1 MMQRVGRGLSLAL
14 LTLGLFWVLT
24 IRVATGIWIGSFTLN
39 AYLTGVAALVAGLL
53 SLLTI
58 VLLVR
63 KRLPVDKAF
72 KDLPNSLK
80 VVSLSGLPL
89 LAYSLIS
96 LAMNFRIEGFQNT
109 LVWAAFALTLFA
121 LPYWIGPEDAR
132 RAGSIL
138 RIVVITVPVTKIVI
152 FYAGVDFYGE
162 ASYALVAVILLAFA
176 VSQQPRSW
184 FEYLTPWLLL
194 YSVLLCDVR
203 TASVV
208 AALLMIVSVWQWPIP
223 SFARTALTFPV
234 AAVSGALVW
243 LFIGDRLVN
252 SGDSGLA
259 QFVGG
264 DSILAGI
271 GTTNR
276 GAAWAYILENLP
288 EETNWWGQGTGHSS
302 FLADELLG
310 IHHPHNEYLRIFFDF
325 GWVGLTVFLLGS
337 LAMFLGS
344 FINWKKTKTE
354 LALSSVLSI
363 VVVAL
368 MAVTDNP
375 IVFIYVMLPAAIL
388 VATGLV
394 ARENDVSVTGN
405 SSRGGE

>member
-1 MMQRVGRGLSLAL
+1 MNQLGRAL
-14 LTLGLFWVLT
+14 LLLILGLGLGWVVT
-24 IRVATGIWIGSFTLN
+24 IRVPTGIWIGSYTLN
-39 AYLTGVAALVAGLL
+39 AYLTGVAALAAGLL
-53 SLLTI
+53 SLLTF

-80 VVSLSGLPL
+80 VASLSGLPL

-121 LPYWIGPEDAR
+121 LPYWIGPEDSR

-138 RIVVITVPVTKIVI
+138 RIVVITVPMTKIVI

-176 VSQQPRSW
+176 VSQSPRLW

-203 TASVV
+203 TAAVV
-208 AALLMIVSVWQWPIP
+208 AALLVIVSVWQWPIP
-223 SFARTALTFPV
+223 NLARTALTFAV
-234 AAVSGALVW
+234 SAVSGALVW
-243 LFIGDRLVN
+243 LFIGERFLN
-252 SGDSGLA
+252 PGDSGLA
-259 QFVGG
+259 QFVGD
-264 DSILAGI
+264 DSILAVI

-288 EETNWWGQGTGHSS
+288 EGTNWWGQGAGHSS

-344 FINWKKTKTE
+344 FINWRKTKTE

-363 VVVAL
+363 VVIAL

-375 IVFIYVMLPAAIL
+375 IVFIYVMLPVAIL
-388 VATGLV
+388 LATGLV
-394 ARENDVSVTGN
+394 AREDDASVTGN
-405 SSRGGE
+405 SPRDGK

>member
-152 FYAGVDFYGE
+152 FYAGADFYGD
-162 ASYALVAVILLAFA
+162 ASYALVAVILLACA
-176 VSQQPRSW
+176 VSQRPRSW

-208 AALLMIVSVWQWPIP
+208 AALLIIVSVWQWPIP

-344 FINWKKTKTE
+344 FLTWRKTKTE

-375 IVFIYVMLPAAIL
+375 IVFIYVMLPVAIL

>member
-39 AYLTGVAALVAGLL
+39 AYLTGVAALLAGLL
-53 SLLTI
+53 SLLTV

-96 LAMNFRIEGFQNT
+96 LAMNFRIEGLQNT
-109 LVWAAFALTLFA
+109 LVWAIFALTIFA
-121 LPYWIGPEDAR
+121 LPYWITPEDSR
-132 RAGSIL
+132 RAHSIL
-138 RIVVITVPVTKIVI
+138 SIVVVTVPVTKIII
-152 FYAGVDFYGE
+152 FYSGVDFYGR
-162 ASYALVAVILLAFA
+162 ASYAIVAVVLLAFA
-176 VSQQPRSW
+176 VSQRPQAW
-184 FEYLTPWLLL
+184 VGYLTPWLLL
-194 YSVLLCDVR
+194 YSVLLCNVR
-203 TASVV
+203 SASVI
-208 AALLMIVSVWQWPIP
+208 AALLMIVSVWQWPLP
-223 SFARTALTFPV
+223 SLARTTLSFAV
-234 AAVSGALVW
+234 AAVSGAMVF
-243 LFIGDRLVN
+243 LFVGDRLSA
-252 SGDSGLA
+252 SGDAGLA
-259 QFVGG
+259 QFLGE
-264 DSILAGI
+264 DNILAGI
-271 GTTNR
+271 ATTNR

-288 EETNWWGQGTGHSS
+288 EKTNWWGQGAGHSS
-302 FLADELLG
+302 FLADQLLG
-310 IHHPHNEYLRIFFDF
+310 IHHPHNEYLRIFFDL

-337 LAMFLGS
+337 LAMLVSS
-344 FINWKKTKTE
+344 FMNWRKTRTG
-354 LALSSVLSI
+354 LALTSVIAI

-375 IVFIYVMLPAAIL
+375 IVYAYIMSPVAIL